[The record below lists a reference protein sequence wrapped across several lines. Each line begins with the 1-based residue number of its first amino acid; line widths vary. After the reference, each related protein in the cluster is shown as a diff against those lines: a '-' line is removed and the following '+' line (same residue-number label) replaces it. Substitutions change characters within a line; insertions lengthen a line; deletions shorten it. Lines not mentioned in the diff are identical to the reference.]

1 MEIFYSIKLSLSI
14 ALVYNSGM
22 KRQIELQGRQLQYEL
37 QRKKVKNINLRI
49 KAEGVFVSANRLVPQ
64 YIIDGFLRDRAE
76 FILSALERMEK
87 MEKPEFC
94 DGSRVSLLGGELVL
108 RIFQAGRNGYKL
120 KNDEIEL
127 FLKDEKDGTLA
138 RKTLD
143 ALFREKAEEIV
154 PMLCEKLC
162 KMMGKEMP
170 EIKYRAMKS
179 RWGSC
184 TPKKNQICINT
195 RLMTAPLECIEFV
208 IAHELCHF
216 LRADHSAEFYRELSK
231 IMPDWKV
238 KKQRLRFYGRYLQ

>member
-1 MEIFYSIKLSLSI
+1 MSI

-22 KRQIELQGRQLQYEL
+22 KRQIELHGRQLQYEL

-64 YIIDGFLRDRAE
+64 YIIDAFLRDRAE
-76 FILSALERMEK
+76 FIISALDRLEK
-87 MEKPEFC
+87 LEKAEFSH
-94 DGSRVSLLGGELVL
+94 GSRVSLLGDELVL
-108 RIFQAGRNGYKL
+108 RIFPAGKNSYKL
-120 KNDEIEL
+120 KNGEIEL
-127 FLKDEKDGTLA
+127 FLKDEKDSALV

-143 ALFREKAEEIV
+143 ALFRERAEKTV
-154 PMLCEKLC
+154 PLLCEKLC
-162 KMMGKEMP
+162 KKMGREIP

-195 RLMTAPLECIEFV
+195 RLMTAPIECVEFV

-231 IMPDWKV
+231 IMPDWKE
-238 KKQRLRFYGRYLQ
+238 KKQRLRFFGRYLQ